1 MVRSDGDPL
10 RAVPTKMVPEL
21 FPLGERLRLSKM
33 SAMNSRLP
41 KRMVSPR
48 EKPPQVKCSLLVVT
62 MSVD

>member
-1 MVRSDGDPL
+1 M
-10 RAVPTKMVPEL
+10 KMVPEL